1 MKKILTMAGIATLA
15 TSAFSDTAFDSEV
28 VKIKG
33 LLGADGPI
41 LSDLLDIRKSEWN
54 ATGEFANLGYDDGNS
69 DAVEAF
75 ADGDTFTEVELM
87 GLAGNIID
95 GVALNP
101 DGSVIVQFAEGAD
114 YLTSSDKTYNPGY
127 STRLRG
133 HYVKFIPFEVR
144 GDQANKVIVTDSS
157 NNEQI
162 QISDWVCE
170 TYDADLSTADYVLFK
185 ANKIIET
192 SENTLAQRLVSF
204 AHMLPAPFDKCA
216 NTNAY

>member
-1 MKKILTMAGIATLA
+1 MGVATLA
-15 TSAFSDTAFDSEV
+15 SSAFAQTAFDSEV
-28 VKIKG
+28 ANVAS
-33 LLGADGPI
+33 LLSADAPI
-41 LSDLLDIRKSEWN
+41 LANLLENRKSEWN
-54 ATGEFANLGYDDGNS
+54 STGEFANLGYDDGNA

-87 GLAGNIID
+87 GFAGNIID

-101 DGSVIVQFAEGAD
+101 DGTVIVQFAEGDD
-114 YLTSSDKTYNPGY
+114 YSTDSSGQLTNPGY
-127 STRLRG
+127 HTRLRG

-144 GDQANKVIVTDSS
+144 ADQSNKVIVTDSS

-185 ANKIIET
+185 ANRIIET

-204 AHMLPAPFDKCA
+204 SSMLPAPFDKCA
-216 NTNAY
+216 NTNTY